1 MPVLLCAT
9 VSASSILVVLE
20 SVASNRLLSFN
31 RIYESSG
38 VAHLGQGEFVVVEDE
53 PTHPLHRLKLDQNG
67 HLIELGPLQ
76 IIGDPVRLN
85 DLEGITFDGRF
96 LYAITSHSLTKKG
109 KVGKDRTV
117 LVRFDYTDG
126 RLHDARRISDLKG
139 VLVRRFSEVFSGKT
153 DEQIESELN
162 IEALAWSPQDDSLY
176 IGFRQPLKNGLSAV
190 MRIQSLRT
198 LFEQQSAAGL
208 APQLFWLDLQG
219 KGIRSMNWDTE
230 QAQFVIVAGRKGSD
244 AGFDLWHW
252 RVDNETGASKIS
264 ATNTLLPEGTEGL
277 TGFVTEKQSGV
288 LLVIDDGNAKKSRAG
303 HYQVFQK

>member
-1 MPVLLCAT
+1 VPALLCAT
-9 VSASSILVVLE
+9 ISASSFLVVLE
-20 SVASNRLLSFN
+20 SAASKRLLPFN

-53 PTHPLHRLKLDQNG
+53 PAHPLHRLKLDQNG
-67 HLIELGPLQ
+67 HLIELGP
-76 IIGDPVRLN
+76 IRFIGDPVRLN
-85 DLEGITFDGRF
+85 DLEGITFDGRY
-96 LYAITSHSLTKKG
+96 LYAVTSHSLTKRG
-109 KVGKDRTV
+109 TEGKDRTV
-117 LVRFDYTDG
+117 LVRFEYTDG
-126 RLHDARRISDLKG
+126 RLRDARRINNLKG

-176 IGFRQPLKNGLSAV
+176 IGFRQPLKNGLSTV
-190 MRIQSLRT
+190 MRIQSPRS
-198 LFEQQSAAGL
+198 LFEQRSAAGL

-230 QAQFVIVAGRKGSD
+230 QAQFMIVAGRKGAD
-244 AGFDLWHW
+244 GGFDLWHW

-277 TGFVTEKQSGV
+277 AGFVTEKQSGV

-303 HYQVFQK
+303 HYQLFPK